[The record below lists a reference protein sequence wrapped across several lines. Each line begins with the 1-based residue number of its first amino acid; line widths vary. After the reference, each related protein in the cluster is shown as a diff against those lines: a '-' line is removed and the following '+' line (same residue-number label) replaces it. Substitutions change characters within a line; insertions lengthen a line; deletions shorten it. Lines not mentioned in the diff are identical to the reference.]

1 MSDFTV
7 GLDLGSFKTAVVASN
22 GQRAFVETIVG
33 WPKDKL
39 ACRTLSRK
47 VQQKA
52 LGKMVFYGKDVH
64 RERLALNVVRP
75 CEKAMLKFRSP
86 EDAGLSAQEIDDRQK
101 AVRLLLEHV
110 KELVSPPAGAQ
121 VRVVMG
127 TPSCAAADCQRMMVE
142 AAEGVFD
149 SVIVI
154 PEPFA
159 VAYGVDQLKD
169 TLVVDIGAGTTD
181 ICPIFGTLPL
191 EEDQVTLAMGGD
203 EVDTRF
209 IAQLVETFPEAEL
222 SRNMAREIKER
233 YGSVYGTDGAVDVQL
248 PTHGALAN
256 FDVRGPLKDAC
267 ETIVGPIIEGIREVI
282 SRVDPEFRH
291 PMLRNILLSGG
302 GSQLIGL
309 DRRIE
314 EELKDHGAK
323 VNKVYD
329 FVFAGAVGAHRMAME
344 LTEEEW
350 QQVDRLDAQGSEE
363 QSVAA

>member
-1 MSDFTV
+1 MSEFTV
-7 GLDLGSFKTAVVASN
+7 GLDLGAFKTAVVASN
-22 GQRAFVETIVG
+22 GERIFVETVVG

-52 LGKMVFYGKDVH
+52 MGKMVFFGRDVH

-75 CEKAMLKFRSP
+75 CEKAMLKFQSQ
-86 EDAGLSAQEIDDRQK
+86 EDAGLNSQDVADRKK
-101 AVRLLLEHV
+101 AIRLLLEHV
-110 KELVSPPAGAQ
+110 LAAVNPPAGAS
-121 VRVVMG
+121 VRAIMG
-127 TPSCAAADCQRMMVE
+127 TPSCASIACQRTMIE
-142 AAEGVFD
+142 CAEEVFD
-149 SVIVI
+149 SVLLI

-159 VAYGVDQLKD
+159 VAYGVDQLKG
-169 TLVVDIGAGTTD
+169 TIVVDIGAGTID
-181 ICPIFGTLPL
+181 ICPMFGTLPL
-191 EEDQVTLAMGGD
+191 PEDQVTLPVGGD
-203 EVDTRF
+203 DIDNDFVSGLVD
-209 IAQLVETFPEAEL
+209 AFPEAEVSL
-222 SRNMAREIKER
+222 NMAREIKER
-233 YGSVYGTDGAVDVQL
+233 YGAIHGGDGAVSVNL
-248 PTHGALAN
+248 PTQGALAT
-256 FDVRGPLKDAC
+256 FDVRGPLKAAC
-267 ETIVGPIIEGIREVI
+267 EIIVQPIVEGIREVI

-323 VNKVYD
+323 VTKVYD

-350 QQVDRLDAQGSEE
+350 RQIDQFESHGEDSQAI
-363 QSVAA
+363 AA